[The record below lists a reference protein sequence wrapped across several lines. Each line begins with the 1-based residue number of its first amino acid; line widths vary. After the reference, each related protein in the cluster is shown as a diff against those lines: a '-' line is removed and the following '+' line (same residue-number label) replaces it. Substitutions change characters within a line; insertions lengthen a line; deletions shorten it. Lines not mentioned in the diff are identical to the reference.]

1 MHPMNVLAAQDQ
13 SPVPAAESAEPIR
26 LQPSAAPHRVQV
38 EIVVPVHN
46 EQRDLERSV
55 QRLHG
60 YLVEQFPFRAVVT
73 IADNGSTD
81 RTCAI
86 AASPAARLPRVRL
99 LLIEQPSRGARPPR
113 CGPAL
118 RPRSSPT

>member
-1 MHPMNVLAAQDQ
+1 M
-13 SPVPAAESAEPIR
+13 
-26 LQPSAAPHRVQV
+26 
-38 EIVVPVHN
+38 PVHN
-46 EQRDLERSV
+46 EQGDPSRPV
-55 QRLHG
+55 QTLRG
-60 YLVEQFPFRAVVT
+60 YLAGHFPFRTLVT

-113 CGPAL
+113 CGPSL